1 MLRAKR
7 TVEAVRT
14 PIGSVLRRTV
24 VASAAAAACAG
35 AVCLSG
41 CGGMYYAVEMGSAS
55 SRVEEARVLGA
66 ETSAP
71 YEYYYAREHLIQ
83 AELEA
88 AEASYSDAAH
98 YAETAE
104 EYAAKAVDVARA
116 ARRSASTP

>member
-1 MLRAKR
+1 MLRIPR
-7 TVEAVRT
+7 TLVVAGRG
-14 PIGSVLRRTV
+14 PIGSV
-24 VASAAAAACAG
+24 SAVILAWGLGFAAVG
-35 AVCLSG
+35 ALSG

-83 AELEA
+83 AEVEA
-88 AEASYSDAAH
+88 AEASYSDAAN

-104 EYAAKAVDVARA
+104 QYAAKAVDVARA
-116 ARRSASTP
+116 ARRDASPQ

>member
-1 MLRAKR
+1 MRR
-7 TVEAVRT
+7 VSTTVLSLA
-14 PIGSVLRRTV
+14 LL
-24 VASAAAAACAG
+24 AG
-35 AVCLSG
+35 AGTTLTG
-41 CGGMYYAVEMGSAS
+41 CGAMYYAVEAGSAS

-71 YEYYYAREHLIQ
+71 YEYYYAREHLTQ

-88 AEASYSDAAH
+88 AQASYSDAAH

>member
-1 MLRAKR
+1 
-7 TVEAVRT
+7 
-14 PIGSVLRRTV
+14 
-24 VASAAAAACAG
+24 
-35 AVCLSG
+35 
-41 CGGMYYAVEMGSAS
+41 MYYAVEMGSAS

-83 AELEA
+83 AEFEA

-116 ARRSASTP
+116 ARRNAGPQ

>member
-1 MLRAKR
+1 MLSATR
-7 TVEAVRT
+7 TPAFAGRS
-14 PIGSVLRRTV
+14 PIGSILAVL
-24 VASAAAAACAG
+24 AGLAAIG
-35 AVCLSG
+35 GLSG
-41 CGGMYYAVEMGSAS
+41 CGGLYYAVAMGGAS

-71 YEYYYAREHLIQ
+71 YEYYYAREHLLQ

-116 ARRSASTP
+116 ARRNTASQP